1 MRAFLCLST
10 LTLLAATSCEKAKD
24 LLKSA
29 PESAPVSTVS
39 STPIAEI
46 DAASYESFTQ
56 SAGRLAVVGFGAEWC
71 GVCKAMEP
79 VLTQVAGEFSA
90 TATVAKIDVDR
101 SKAFAKSENV
111 TVLPEYRFYRDGK
124 QVERILGEVE
134 PGKLRGVFQKH
145 TSGLQTPKGD
155 QKAAEAAAPPAPTIS
170 RMKKDWLPPG
180 VEKR

>member
-1 MRAFLCLST
+1 MRAFLGLST
-10 LTLLAATSCEKAKD
+10 LALLAATSCEKAKD

-29 PESAPVSTVS
+29 PESATVSTASAV
-39 STPIAEI
+39 PIAEI

-56 SAGRLAVVGFGAEWC
+56 SAGRLAVVEFGAEWC

-79 VLTQVAGEFSA
+79 VLVQVAAEFPA
-90 TATVAKIDVDR
+90 TATVAKIDVDH

-134 PGKLRGVFQKH
+134 PGKLREAFKKH
-145 TSGLQTPKGD
+145 TSGLQAPEAGKSD
-155 QKAAEAAAPPAPTIS
+155 EAAAPPSPTIS
-170 RMKKDWLPPG
+170 RMKKDWVPPG
-180 VEKR
+180 LEKR